1 MIQRV
6 QQGDNITAAK
16 TNELVNAANRLI
28 KVRGGTTYE
37 APDSTLINGG
47 VQFDRNKGGQKY
59 REPFDLSCKYEDN
72 TKKLVL
78 CRKHLYLDGQLK
90 EITSDVTIPLP
101 QQQNISVFLTADQ
114 SEAANTFGTTWEAA
128 GGTPPQNQKRWLLY
142 EILSSGV
149 VKEDFRSVSFG
160 GGGDGGGISLDL
172 SSLNWVQVSSEGEG
186 GETVW
191 QNSTSAQLWDYA
203 HLRNGD
209 VADSSELTAN
219 NGWLFPVRPP
229 NGTPHLKYVELSV
242 MQNVIGGG
250 GGGCQCDLSVTPASD
265 LSSLGQDLVQIADW
279 TKDNWQTHVPIL
291 APDVAKDVVRLYQLM
306 SITPF
311 WYNEATQ
318 RIVNNYGYCGRE
330 FFQLAD
336 HAVLQAGVYY
346 LKIENNLYGTSNSY
360 TIVRSDTTPN
370 QMANTDSITY
380 YPLWTITLQNNVLK
394 AAFDWRGAPKIPQY
408 SS

>member
-1 MIQRV
+1 MT
-6 QQGDNITAAK
+6 G
-16 TNELVNAANRLI
+16 
-28 KVRGGTTYE
+28 
-37 APDSTLINGG
+37 
-47 VQFDRNKGGQKY
+47 
-59 REPFDLSCKYEDN
+59 
-72 TKKLVL
+72 
-78 CRKHLYLDGQLK
+78 
-90 EITSDVTIPLP
+90 
-101 QQQNISVFLTADQ
+101 
-114 SEAANTFGTTWEAA
+114 
-128 GGTPPQNQKRWLLY
+128 
-142 EILSSGV
+142 
-149 VKEDFRSVSFG
+149 
-160 GGGDGGGISLDL
+160 
-172 SSLNWVQVSSEGEG
+172 
-186 GETVW
+186 
-191 QNSTSAQLWDYA
+191 
-203 HLRNGD
+203 
-209 VADSSELTAN
+209 
-219 NGWLFPVRPP
+219 
-229 NGTPHLKYVELSV
+229 
-242 MQNVIGGG
+242 GGG
-250 GGGCQCDLSVTPASD
+250 GGGCSCDLSVTPASD

-336 HAVLQAGVYY
+336 HAVQQAGVYY

-380 YPLWTITLQNNVLK
+380 YPLWTIILQNNVLR